1 MTISSVRGLVS
12 FVGVEKLKQLDRNGR
27 AVIYIVEKFKNRG
40 DNWLV
45 KNFLKLDPIITV
57 TFYSVRNS
65 CQALI
70 YQWLATKIV
79 FGIFGSDGIFIMY
92 PKNFERFYEHIKR

>member
-1 MTISSVRGLVS
+1 M

-40 DNWLV
+40 GSWLA

-57 TFYSVRNS
+57 TFYSVQNS

-70 YQWLATKIV
+70 YQ
-79 FGIFGSDGIFIMY
+79 
-92 PKNFERFYEHIKR
+92 